1 MQPNFLVSVMY
12 FINTHLN
19 DNIDNKKRKNTA
31 LSFFITDC

>member
-1 MQPNFLVSVMY
+1 MQPNVLVSVKY
-12 FINTHLN
+12 VINTHLN